1 MKPIT
6 VSVLTYNSAKT
17 LRACLDS
24 LLAQNDRDFTV
35 NIIDDAS
42 TDDTLDIIN
51 EYREL
56 LGIKIYENGTHNI
69 PHGRNIA
76 LSKVKK
82 GICAFVD
89 SDDTVDVSWIEIIR
103 QTFAKQP
110 DLAMISGKQVTSYR
124 TQFAQAI
131 AANDDTM
138 RSLFGGGILQ
148 FCTCNS
154 AINRDVL
161 NDTYFNETF
170 INGEDIEFATRVEQ
184 QHVWK
189 YIESLEVL
197 HSTRDTISAYCKQMY
212 LYGTWKLYFSYATR
226 VFRPVDIVPLIYGI
240 LCIALGF
247 VYLPLVLA
255 ILLLPATQTIVTIV
269 TQRLSP
275 KFWHLSFLAWCIKNV
290 YWSIGVCVGLISLIG
305 KPSFRQVLRT
315 TEVTP

>member
-6 VSVLTYNSAKT
+6 VSVLTYNSGKT

-24 LLAQNDRDFTV
+24 LIAQTDRDFTV

-42 TDDTLDIIN
+42 TDTTLDIAN

-56 LGIKIYENGTHNI
+56 LGIKIYKNGTHNI

-89 SDDTVDVSWIEIIR
+89 SDDTVDVSWIETIR
-103 QTFAKQP
+103 KTFVKQP

-124 TQFAQAI
+124 TTFAQAI

-184 QHVWK
+184 RHVWK
-189 YIESLEVL
+189 FIDSLEVL
-197 HSTRDTISAYCKQMY
+197 HSTRDTISAYSKQMY
-212 LYGTWKLYFSYATR
+212 LYGAWKLYFSYATR
-226 VFRPVDIVPLIYGI
+226 IFRPVDVVPLVYGI
-240 LCIALGF
+240 LCITLAF
-247 VYLPLVLA
+247 VFPSLIFA
-255 ILLLPATQTIVTIV
+255 ILLLPAAQTVMTIAN
-269 TQRLSP
+269 QRLSP
-275 KFWHLSFLAWCIKNV
+275 KLWHLSFIAWCIKNIC
-290 YWSIGVCVGLISLIG
+290 WSAGICSGFAGLIG
-305 KPSFRQVLRT
+305 KPSFRQSLRT
-315 TEVTP
+315 VEATP